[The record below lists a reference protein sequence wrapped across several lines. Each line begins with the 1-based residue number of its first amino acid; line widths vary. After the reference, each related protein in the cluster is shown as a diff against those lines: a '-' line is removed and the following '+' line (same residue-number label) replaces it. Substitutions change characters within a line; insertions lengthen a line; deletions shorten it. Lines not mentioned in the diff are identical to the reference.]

1 MQNIDNWPRT
11 IQANLYRFY
20 NRIIQPATQN
30 APIHDE
36 IVTGVAPDLDT
47 FLDRAKAQV
56 DNYTA
61 NEANKVYALVLIALF
76 ERYLRLWATSLL
88 AGTAVD
94 TQRGDVLV
102 LLDIVAEKLDID
114 LVSQNLRATIQ
125 EALLVGNVVR
135 HGEGPSMKKVKLSAP
150 HLIDRSKRQYVDLI
164 DQQTP
169 DSEWV
174 RISPQELEYYIQAM
188 IRFWGLADKQP
199 NAVTSYFMNG

>member
-20 NRIIQPATQN
+20 ERIILPATRN
-30 APIHDE
+30 APIHEE
-36 IVTGVAPDLDT
+36 IITGVAPDMDT

-61 NEANKVYALVLIALF
+61 NEANKVYALVLISLF
-76 ERYLRLWATSLL
+76 ERYLRLWGTALL
-88 AGTAVD
+88 ANPLID
-94 TQRGDVLV
+94 TQFGKLMP
-102 LLDIVAEKLDID
+102 LFDIVAEKVGID
-114 LVSQNLRATIQ
+114 LVAHNLRSTLQ

-135 HGEGPSMKKVKLSAP
+135 HGEGGSMEKLKQLAP
-150 HLIDRSKRQYVDLI
+150 HLIDRTKRQYVDLI
-164 DQQTP
+164 DQHTP
-169 DSEWV
+169 DSEWLRIRTEDIERYV
-174 RISPQELEYYIQAM
+174 RAM